1 MIWTFWQ
8 GSEIENC
15 ASGPGFWILLRIVKK
30 SPNFLKGIDTKF
42 LYLYEY
48 TNFYISRRYGLEQEV
63 DVYLDSGY
71 GYKYR

>member
-1 MIWTFWQ
+1 VGGGGGRGGGSSFSEKASRGMIWTFWQ

-42 LYLYEY
+42 LY
-48 TNFYISRRYGLEQEV
+48 
-63 DVYLDSGY
+63 
-71 GYKYR
+71 